1 MSGFG
6 GSFLIMLLILLF
18 SHLSVDSDFNK
29 TIKYTGVG
37 LMVLTIVFSLI
48 LSIQEELKMWRPYQS
63 GIQRH

>member
-37 LMVLTIVFSLI
+37 LMVLTIVFYI
-48 LSIQEELKMWRPYQS
+48 FKAVF
-63 GIQRH
+63 